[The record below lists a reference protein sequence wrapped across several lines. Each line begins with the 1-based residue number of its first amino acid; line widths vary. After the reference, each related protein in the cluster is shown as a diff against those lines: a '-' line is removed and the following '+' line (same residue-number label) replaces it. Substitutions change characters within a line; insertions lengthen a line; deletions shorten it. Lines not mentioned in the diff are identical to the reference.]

1 MSSKHPFVVD
11 SFALLDHR
19 TRERAIPAAGAPP
32 GRYLS
37 FEHGA
42 VTKLIALERP
52 ITHIGRGLIADVRL
66 EDSHVSR
73 RHAILAVRGEGARV
87 LDDRSSN
94 GTYVNGRPVTVAH
107 LSDGD
112 VLRFGR
118 AVFRYTE
125 VVRRV
130 AGTPGRSRPP
140 PHRPDGAANIR
151 IARGNSADRGG
162 RPAAA
167 AAARDAGRR
176 SRAISSGIVP
186 RVAESAPGPYTA
198 PASQ

>member
-1 MSSKHPFVVD
+1 MTISAQVPDRDQINPSLAERPTHGLSSKHPFVVD

-19 TRERAIPAAGAPP
+19 TREHAIPAIGAPP

-42 VTKLIALERP
+42 VTMLIALERP

-94 GTYVNGRPVTVAH
+94 GTYVNGRAVTVAH

-125 VVRRV
+125 VAPRGRTRPLRRIPLARGAGRGEP
-130 AGTPGRSRPP
+130 AGTT
-140 PHRPDGAANIR
+140 AA
-151 IARGNSADRGG
+151 
-162 RPAAA
+162 
-167 AAARDAGRR
+167 
-176 SRAISSGIVP
+176 
-186 RVAESAPGPYTA
+186 
-198 PASQ
+198 

>member
-1 MSSKHPFVVD
+1 MAMTISAQVPDRDQINPSLAERPTHGLSSKHPFVVD

-19 TRERAIPAAGAPP
+19 TREHAIPAAGAPP

-42 VTKLIALERP
+42 VTMLIALVRP
-52 ITHIGRGLIADVRL
+52 ITHIGRGLVADVRL

-73 RHAILAVRGEGARV
+73 RHAILAVRGDGARV

-94 GTYVNGRPVTVAH
+94 GTYVNGRAVTVAP

-125 VVRRV
+125 VAPRGRTQPLRRI
-130 AGTPGRSRPP
+130 PL
-140 PHRPDGAANIR
+140 
-151 IARGNSADRGG
+151 ARGT
-162 RPAAA
+162 
-167 AAARDAGRR
+167 GRR
-176 SRAISSGIVP
+176 R
-186 RVAESAPGPYTA
+186 E
-198 PASQ
+198 PASMSAA

>member
-1 MSSKHPFVVD
+1 MTISAQVPDRDNINRSQAERPTHGLSSRHPFVVD

-19 TRERAIPAAGAPP
+19 TREQALPSAGAPP

-37 FEHGA
+37 FEHDGQ
-42 VTKLIALERP
+42 TLLIRLERP
-52 ITHIGRGLIADVRL
+52 ITHIGRGLVADVRL

-73 RHAILAVRGEGARV
+73 RHAILALRGEGARV

-94 GTYVNGRPVTVAH
+94 GTFVNGRAVTVAQ

-125 VVRRV
+125 VAAR
-130 AGTPGRSRPP
+130 GRSRPLRRIP
-140 PHRPDGAANIR
+140 LARGTHRPAGAGAA
-151 IARGNSADRGG
+151 A
-162 RPAAA
+162 
-167 AAARDAGRR
+167 
-176 SRAISSGIVP
+176 
-186 RVAESAPGPYTA
+186 
-198 PASQ
+198 

>member
-1 MSSKHPFVVD
+1 MTISAQLRNRDQPNPSLAERPTHGLSARHPFVVD

-19 TRERAIPAAGAPP
+19 TRERAILAAEAPP

-37 FEHGA
+37 FEHGDA
-42 VTKLIALERP
+42 TWLIPLERP

-66 EDSHVSR
+66 EDSRVSR
-73 RHAILAVRGEGARV
+73 RHAILALRGDGARV

-94 GTYVNGRPVTVAH
+94 GTYVNGRQVTVAH

-125 VVRRV
+125 IAPRGRTRPQRRIPLARRPRRPQV
-130 AGTPGRSRPP
+130 AGT
-140 PHRPDGAANIR
+140 AA
-151 IARGNSADRGG
+151 
-162 RPAAA
+162 
-167 AAARDAGRR
+167 
-176 SRAISSGIVP
+176 
-186 RVAESAPGPYTA
+186 
-198 PASQ
+198 

>member
-1 MSSKHPFVVD
+1 MTISAQVPDRDQINPSLAERPTHGLSSKHPFVVD

-19 TRERAIPAAGAPP
+19 TREHAIPAIGAPP

-42 VTKLIALERP
+42 VTMLIALERP

-94 GTYVNGRPVTVAH
+94 GTYVNGRAVTVAH

-125 VVRRV
+125 IAPRGRTRPLRRI
-130 AGTPGRSRPP
+130 PM
-140 PHRPDGAANIR
+140 
-151 IARGNSADRGG
+151 ARGV
-162 RPAAA
+162 
-167 AAARDAGRR
+167 GRR
-176 SRAISSGIVP
+176 DPTG
-186 RVAESAPGPYTA
+186 TA
-198 PASQ
+198 A

>member
-1 MSSKHPFVVD
+1 MTISAQVPDRDQINPSLAERPTHGLSSKHPFVVD

-42 VTKLIALERP
+42 ATCLIALERP
-52 ITHIGRGLIADVRL
+52 ITHIGRGLVADVRL

-73 RHAILAVRGEGARV
+73 RHAIVAVRGQGARV
-87 LDDRSSN
+87 LDDRSAN
-94 GTYVNGRPVTVAH
+94 GTYVNGRAVTVAP

-125 VVRRV
+125 IAPRGRTRPLRRIPLARS
-130 AGTPGRSRPP
+130 AG
-140 PHRPDGAANIR
+140 
-151 IARGNSADRGG
+151 RGE
-162 RPAAA
+162 PAAA
-167 AAARDAGRR
+167 AA
-176 SRAISSGIVP
+176 
-186 RVAESAPGPYTA
+186 
-198 PASQ
+198 

>member
-1 MSSKHPFVVD
+1 MTTSAHAPDRTRPAPRGTPSLAERPTHGLSSKHPFVVD

-19 TRERAIPAAGAPP
+19 TRERAIEADQAPP
-32 GRYLS
+32 GRYLA
-37 FEHGA
+37 FEHGDQ
-42 VTKLIALERP
+42 TRLIPLQRP

-73 RHAILAVRGEGARV
+73 RHAILALRGEGARV

-94 GTYVNGRPVTVAH
+94 GTFVNGRSVTVAH

-125 VVRRV
+125 VVPQGRAKPVRRV
-130 AGTPGRSRPP
+130 PVARARRRRDPV
-140 PHRPDGAANIR
+140 DGP
-151 IARGNSADRGG
+151 ARA
-162 RPAAA
+162 
-167 AAARDAGRR
+167 
-176 SRAISSGIVP
+176 
-186 RVAESAPGPYTA
+186 
-198 PASQ
+198 

>member
-1 MSSKHPFVVD
+1 MTISAQVPDRDQINPSLAERPTHGLSSEHPFVVD

-19 TRERAIPAAGAPP
+19 TRERAIPAVGAPP

-37 FEHGA
+37 FEQGA
-42 VTKLIALERP
+42 VTMLIALERP

-94 GTYVNGRPVTVAH
+94 GTYVNGRVVTVAH

-125 VVRRV
+125 IAPRGRTRPLRRFPL
-130 AGTPGRSRPP
+130 ASG
-140 PHRPDGAANIR
+140 
-151 IARGNSADRGG
+151 
-162 RPAAA
+162 
-167 AAARDAGRR
+167 AGRR
-176 SRAISSGIVP
+176 EPAG
-186 RVAESAPGPYTA
+186 A
-198 PASQ
+198 PAA